1 MYALEENGGWSGVHT
16 ESGVWTTLFGL
27 LMWPVLF
34 APVPDVF
41 RTRFQCTVD
50 ILSRFFQFSLIVN
63 GCVCVCVLCSGAVGS
78 RQRCVLCESA
88 RVDRATTR
96 PNPTGRLGA
105 ALRRGVVPRRHAER
119 IVSFRMACAFFELTC
134 VASACGAGERCVG
147 VLWGAFGKEQLLS
160 IAECIGR
167 TQSP

>member
-63 GCVCVCVLCSGAVGS
+63 GCVCVCVCCVAAPLDLGS
-78 RQRCVLCESA
+78 DAFYANRRELIEQ
-88 RVDRATTR
+88 
-96 PNPTGRLGA
+96 RLG
-105 ALRRGVVPRRHAER
+105 R
-119 IVSFRMACAFFELTC
+119 IRQGDLAPLFDEVWCHEGTPSASFRSGWRA
-134 VASACGAGERCVG
+134 
-147 VLWGAFGKEQLLS
+147 LS
-160 IAECIGR
+160 
-167 TQSP
+167 SN